1 MPGKDIPYPV
11 KLYSLA
17 PSGGFMQKRTVWCGE
32 VTSEYI
38 GKEVILNGW
47 VQRIRDHGGLIFI
60 DLRDR
65 TGVVQT
71 VVDPVKKP
79 ETFELAKD
87 VRSEYVLEIT
97 GSVRHRPE
105 GTENPNLKTGEVE
118 VDITD
123 ISVLNAAKPPPFPIS
138 DQIDVDEVLR
148 LKYRYLDLRRPGMQH
163 RIILR
168 HKIVKLIRDFMDAHG
183 FVEIETPILIKST
196 PEGARDYLVPARLY
210 PGSFYALPQSP
221 QQMKQLL
228 MVAGFERYFQIAR
241 CFRDEDP
248 RADRQ
253 PEFTQLDFEMSFI
266 KQEDILELM
275 DDLYASMVE
284 TLSDKKLKFPKPF
297 PRLTYAEVMERYGS
311 DKPDLRFGMELYD
324 LTDIA
329 ATTEFQVFKGTAE
342 SGGKVK
348 GITIPG
354 CANYSRKQI
363 DELTE
368 FARSFGAKGLVTMAV
383 TEEGVKSSIAKFLTE
398 EQIAAIVERAQAG
411 KGDLLAI
418 VADKP
423 EIVANTLGRMRA
435 DLGKR
440 LELVDKN
447 ELAFCWVVDFPLV
460 EWNENEK
467 RWDAMHHPFTSPHE
481 EDAQYLD
488 TYPAR
493 VRAWSYD
500 LVCNGFELGS
510 GSIRIHN
517 PEIQSKVFKLMNY
530 TQEQAEARFGHL
542 LEAFEYGAPPHGGF
556 ASGIDRTVTLFTDDE
571 SIREVMAFPKTSTG
585 VDPMTG
591 APSPVDQSQLKEL
604 HIKVV
609 ED

>member
-1 MPGKDIPYPV
+1 
-11 KLYSLA
+11 
-17 PSGGFMQKRTVWCGE
+17 MQKRTVWCGE

-266 KQEDILELM
+266 KQEDI
-275 DDLYASMVE
+275 
-284 TLSDKKLKFPKPF
+284 
-297 PRLTYAEVMERYGS
+297 
-311 DKPDLRFGMELYD
+311 
-324 LTDIA
+324 
-329 ATTEFQVFKGTAE
+329 
-342 SGGKVK
+342 
-348 GITIPG
+348 
-354 CANYSRKQI
+354 
-363 DELTE
+363 
-368 FARSFGAKGLVTMAV
+368 
-383 TEEGVKSSIAKFLTE
+383 
-398 EQIAAIVERAQAG
+398 
-411 KGDLLAI
+411 
-418 VADKP
+418 
-423 EIVANTLGRMRA
+423 
-435 DLGKR
+435 
-440 LELVDKN
+440 
-447 ELAFCWVVDFPLV
+447 
-460 EWNENEK
+460 
-467 RWDAMHHPFTSPHE
+467 
-481 EDAQYLD
+481 
-488 TYPAR
+488 
-493 VRAWSYD
+493 
-500 LVCNGFELGS
+500 
-510 GSIRIHN
+510 
-517 PEIQSKVFKLMNY
+517 
-530 TQEQAEARFGHL
+530 
-542 LEAFEYGAPPHGGF
+542 
-556 ASGIDRTVTLFTDDE
+556 
-571 SIREVMAFPKTSTG
+571 
-585 VDPMTG
+585 
-591 APSPVDQSQLKEL
+591 
-604 HIKVV
+604 
-609 ED
+609 

>member
-1 MPGKDIPYPV
+1 
-11 KLYSLA
+11 
-17 PSGGFMQKRTVWCGE
+17 
-32 VTSEYI
+32 
-38 GKEVILNGW
+38 
-47 VQRIRDHGGLIFI
+47 
-60 DLRDR
+60 
-65 TGVVQT
+65 
-71 VVDPVKKP
+71 
-79 ETFELAKD
+79 
-87 VRSEYVLEIT
+87 
-97 GSVRHRPE
+97 
-105 GTENPNLKTGEVE
+105 
-118 VDITD
+118 
-123 ISVLNAAKPPPFPIS
+123 
-138 DQIDVDEVLR
+138 
-148 LKYRYLDLRRPGMQH
+148 
-163 RIILR
+163 
-168 HKIVKLIRDFMDAHG
+168 
-183 FVEIETPILIKST
+183 
-196 PEGARDYLVPARLY
+196 
-210 PGSFYALPQSP
+210 
-221 QQMKQLL
+221 
-228 MVAGFERYFQIAR
+228 
-241 CFRDEDP
+241 
-248 RADRQ
+248 
-253 PEFTQLDFEMSFI
+253 
-266 KQEDILELM
+266 
-275 DDLYASMVE
+275 
-284 TLSDKKLKFPKPF
+284 
-297 PRLTYAEVMERYGS
+297 
-311 DKPDLRFGMELYD
+311 
-324 LTDIA
+324 
-329 ATTEFQVFKGTAE
+329 
-342 SGGKVK
+342 
-348 GITIPG
+348 
-354 CANYSRKQI
+354 
-363 DELTE
+363 
-368 FARSFGAKGLVTMAV
+368 
-383 TEEGVKSSIAKFLTE
+383 
-398 EQIAAIVERAQAG
+398 
-411 KGDLLAI
+411 DLLAI